1 MTGST
6 PCDNDTVDCSST
18 EGLDNQTISVLGGG
32 SFGTALAN
40 IAAMNGYNV
49 YQWMRNAEQ
58 AQQMIDE
65 RQNSRYLPGFEL
77 DPKLHPVT
85 NFDAISRSRVVLVS
99 IPSKNFRDVVRQ
111 VAPRLQPGQM
121 LISTTKGI
129 EPGSFRL
136 MSQVLRE
143 EAPQCQVGVI
153 SGPNLA
159 KEIATRQLAATVIA
173 SDHPELCRRIQ
184 ATLHCDFFRV
194 YAGSD
199 MYGVELGGALKNIYA
214 IAAGMSAALGMGENT
229 RSMLMT
235 RSLAEMSRFAVH
247 MGADPLTFLG
257 LAGVGDLIVTCMSPL
272 SRNYRVGYAL
282 GQGGDLESVV
292 EQLGEV
298 AEGVNTLKYVKAKA
312 DELEIYMPLVQG
324 LYQVVFEGQSVR
336 QVIGG
341 MMMSAQGEDVAFE
354 LLDPEKPRSGLGN
367 A

>member
-1 MTGST
+1 MTTSQQHSSID
-6 PCDNDTVDCSST
+6 PKTV
-18 EGLDNQTISVLGGG
+18 SVLGGG
-32 SFGTALAN
+32 SFGTAIAN
-40 IAAMNGYNV
+40 IAAMNGYHV

-58 AQQMIDE
+58 AQEMASTRE
-65 RQNSRYLPGFEL
+65 NSRYLPGFEL
-77 DPKLHPVT
+77 DQKLSPVT
-85 NFDAISRSRVVLVS
+85 DFDAIPRSQIVFVS
-99 IPSKNFRDVVRQ
+99 IPSKNFRQVVQQ
-111 VAPRLQPGQM
+111 VKDQLRPGQM

-129 EPGSFRL
+129 EPESFKL
-136 MSQVLRE
+136 MSQILIE
-143 EAPQCQVGVI
+143 EAPQCRVGVL

-159 KEIATRQLAATVIA
+159 KEIATRQLTASVIA
-173 SDHPELCRRIQ
+173 SEHSELCSTIQ
-184 ATLHCDFFRV
+184 AALHCDFFRV

-214 IAAGMSAALGMGENT
+214 IAAGMGAALGMGENT

-282 GQGGDLESVV
+282 GQGQDLQTAVAN
-292 EQLGEV
+292 LGEV

-312 DELEIYMPLVQG
+312 DQFGIYMPLVQG
-324 LYQVVFEGQSVR
+324 LYSVVFEAQNVPA
-336 QVIGG
+336 VIGS
-341 MMMSAQGEDVAFE
+341 MMMAAQGEDVEFQ
-354 LLDPEKPRSGLGN
+354 LLDKTDK